1 MSATVPAAKDEPDR
15 LPRRLPG
22 PPRGVERGPAV
33 PVMPRRRLLLAGA
46 TWCAMRAVA
55 EEPVEARSALRVTTR
70 AGGVTR
76 VLDGRMI
83 VEAADGGLLLELA
96 DQRYEILQ
104 PDEIVS
110 RERLGSL
117 PLAPTPKDLG
127 QRIQAELPPGFETH
141 VTRHYVVCFDT
152 SRDYARWAASL
163 FERLAEAFLNYW
175 SRAGLE
181 VAAPREPLIVV
192 IFAER
197 EGYERYAARDLGAAV
212 DRVVG
217 YYNLMSNRVA
227 TYDLTGSES
236 LRSGSAGGAR
246 RGPAEILA
254 LPDAAPLVST
264 LVHEATHQM
273 AFNCGL
279 HARLAPVPV
288 WVSEGVATF
297 FETPDLRSRS
307 GWRGIGT
314 VNRHRLERFRRT
326 YRPGELEA
334 LVGTDD
340 RFRDPATA
348 PDAYAAAWA
357 LTWFLISTKHDPFVR
372 YLGAMAGKTP
382 FAADTP
388 AQRLEDFAAAFAAA
402 PADLEP
408 ALERHMARLETRT
421 P

>member
-1 MSATVPAAKDEPDR
+1 
-15 LPRRLPG
+15 
-22 PPRGVERGPAV
+22 
-33 PVMPRRRLLLAGA
+33 
-46 TWCAMRAVA
+46 
-55 EEPVEARSALRVTTR
+55 
-70 AGGVTR
+70 
-76 VLDGRMI
+76 
-83 VEAADGGLLLELA
+83 
-96 DQRYEILQ
+96 
-104 PDEIVS
+104 
-110 RERLGSL
+110 
-117 PLAPTPKDLG
+117 
-127 QRIQAELPPGFETH
+127 
-141 VTRHYVVCFDT
+141 
-152 SRDYARWAASL
+152 
-163 FERLAEAFLNYW
+163 
-175 SRAGLE
+175 
-181 VAAPREPLIVV
+181 
-192 IFAER
+192 
-197 EGYERYAARDLGAAV
+197 
-212 DRVVG
+212 
-217 YYNLMSNRVA
+217 MSNRVA